1 MFDYAESSFV
11 YYWEIPYKWTHKQ
24 RFPYAVRSTLR
35 NDSKGLA
42 KFQLLVKLQLYII
55 DAPLYCEEKN
65 GRQVQD
71 QA

>member
-1 MFDYAESSFV
+1 MLFVLLYGTFSS
-11 YYWEIPYKWTHKQ
+11 
-24 RFPYAVRSTLR
+24 RSEAS

-65 GRQVQD
+65 GQQVQD